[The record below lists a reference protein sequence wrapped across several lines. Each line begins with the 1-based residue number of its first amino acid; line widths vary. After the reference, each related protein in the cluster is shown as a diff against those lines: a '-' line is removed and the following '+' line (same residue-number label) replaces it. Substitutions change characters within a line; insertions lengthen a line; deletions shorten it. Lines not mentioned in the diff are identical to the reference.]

1 MANPTNINS
10 NTMKRRLIDA
20 IDDGNTDAVYGFLE
34 RGIDVNYALWSPDI
48 YAHITPL
55 MYASRDEDPTIL
67 TFLLAKGA
75 DINFKSQEGSALHF
89 AVNNENINILRL
101 LLLEGADPFIKD
113 ADGETPY
120 DMAIRNNYD
129 RRAEIFQHFMNIR
142 RVQRVSRRK
151 QTRNRVKTL
160 KNRKSLAL
168 MRSMES
174 REGPMGTVR
183 YDPSLM
189 EHVSRYL

>member
-1 MANPTNINS
+1 
-10 NTMKRRLIDA
+10 MKRRLIDA

-48 YAHITPL
+48 YAHMTPL

-75 DINFKSQEGSALHF
+75 DINFKSQVGSALHF

-129 RRAEIFQHFMNIR
+129 IRAEIFQHFMNIR
-142 RVQRVSRRK
+142 RVQRVSIRK

-160 KNRKSLAL
+160 KTLKNSRRLAL
-168 MRSMES
+168 MSSMES